1 MIKHQYNIYSII
13 IAKAMLLATSVLL
26 QTWEQQP
33 PRVSA
38 VLLGILCAALL
49 LIQAV
54 AWALTMPFWFTAWA
68 ALETC
73 PRNSRCS
80 KSSTAGLLSFKLSTS
95 KRWEQSDAIGVYC
108 IHVCTTYCLQQGC
121 RTSCPPTQSYCFA
134 LYRIFCFRSMPE
146 YQPHFRGKTHT
157 AADGIRQFPTTNKH
171 PTSSDEC
178 HSDMISHHSIQN
190 LQDLGNYESLMPVS
204 LPCHPFHPLSW
215 HLGLSSSPWRHCSCS
230 SHRPGEGAVT
240 PTLHMRF
247 EWQPL
252 SDLDSKIHWHN
263 DYDVIIVATSSQHI
277 AHLRVHERF

>member
-1 MIKHQYNIYSII
+1 MYIIYTKHQYNIYSII
-13 IAKAMLLATSVLL
+13 IAKAMLLATWVLL

-54 AWALTMPFWFTAWA
+54 AWALTMTSLRLWQVKPFWFTAW

-108 IHVCTTYCLQQGC
+108 IHVCTTLSAARMQNFLSSNAVILF
-121 RTSCPPTQSYCFA
+121 RTLSHFLLSQHA
-134 LYRIFCFRSMPE
+134 WK
-146 YQPHFRGKTHT
+146 PHFRGKKTHT

-178 HSDMISHHSIQN
+178 HFDMIFI
-190 LQDLGNYESLMPVS
+190 DF
-204 LPCHPFHPLSW
+204 PFNSKPAGSGELW
-215 HLGLSSSPWRHCSCS
+215 KFDARVATLSSFP
-230 SHRPGEGAVT
+230 
-240 PTLHMRF
+240 PTFLAF
-247 EWQPL
+247 GTFIKPL
-252 SDLDSKIHWHN
+252 AAL
-263 DYDVIIVATSSQHI
+263 Q
-277 AHLRVHERF
+277 L